1 MTEDA
6 AASALGRLRK
16 ASARVRKH
24 EQERKDLAEAI
35 VDARRSGIR
44 PSQINEIAPYDRN
57 HVGRILKEAGLT
69 EPREP
74 KAPAKPSK

>member
-1 MTEDA
+1 MTDDA
-6 AASALGRLRK
+6 AAAALDRLRK

-35 VDARRSGIR
+35 VEARRSGIR
-44 PSQINEIAPYDRN
+44 PSEIDEIAPYDRN

-69 EPREP
+69 QPREP
-74 KAPAKPSK
+74 KARAAED